1 MFARGDICYILENN
15 MRVRS
20 ARVINRIGKS
30 YTIQFVG
37 ACGAI
42 RLPESRLFKT
52 EEQALASKK
61 ESELY
66 HETKSKDDYGYID
79 VFGEARKGKSP
90 H

>member
-37 ACGAI
+37 A
-42 RLPESRLFKT
+42 K
-52 EEQALASKK
+52 
-61 ESELY
+61 
-66 HETKSKDDYGYID
+66 
-79 VFGEARKGKSP
+79 
-90 H
+90 

>member
-15 MRVRS
+15 IRVRS

-37 ACGAI
+37 ECGAI

-61 ESELY
+61 ESGLY
-66 HETKSKDDYGYID
+66 HETKSEGDYGYID
-79 VFGEARKGKSP
+79 VFGDARKGKSP

>member
-15 MRVRS
+15 MRARS
-20 ARVINRIGKS
+20 ARVINRIGKA

-37 ACGAI
+37 ECSAI

-61 ESELY
+61 
-66 HETKSKDDYGYID
+66 
-79 VFGEARKGKSP
+79 RKRIISRNKI
-90 H
+90 

>member
-20 ARVINRIGKS
+20 ARVINRIGKL

-37 ACGAI
+37 ECGAI

-61 ESELY
+61 
-66 HETKSKDDYGYID
+66 
-79 VFGEARKGKSP
+79 RKRIISRNKI
-90 H
+90 